1 MSVTNPKTLP
11 QANGDFYALYSTLS
25 EEDQSLLQRV
35 RAFLEAEVAPVITEY
50 WILEEF
56 PFQILPKLAELHI
69 MGLPYQ
75 GYGCPGKSMVLDG
88 ILMMELARVDSSFA
102 TFRGVHSGLAM
113 GSLYTCAARKSR
125 NSAGCRPWR
134 AWKRSVRSG

>member
-1 MSVTNPKTLP
+1 MSVTTPKTLP
-11 QANGDFYALYSTLS
+11 QANGDFYAIHSTLS
-25 EEDQSLLQRV
+25 EEDQSLLRRV

-50 WILEEF
+50 WIREEF
-56 PFQILPKLAELHI
+56 PYQLLPKLAELHI

-88 ILMMELARVDSSFA
+88 MLMMELARVDSSFA

-113 GSLYTCAARKSR
+113 GSIYLCGSE
-125 NSAGCRPWR
+125 
-134 AWKRSVRSG
+134 